1 LRVDRH
7 YPYPLSPI
15 PFLEMNIQ
23 RWIARRQAQWNELDS
38 LLQRAQQR
46 GIKSLNAKEIGTLA
60 SLYRS
65 VAADLARANTNQI
78 GQTIVQ
84 ELQALTTRGYSQIYR
99 GSRRQELR
107 GAIDFYLW
115 KLPQVLRETWG
126 YTAVAF
132 GLFLIGALIAWWFA
146 WQDASFM
153 SLIVPQGM
161 IEKVRDRHQLWMG
174 SILGTEPF
182 AASSIAINNLS
193 VCFRMVGGGILVG
206 LWTIYALFY
215 NGLLIGAVATLVGQ
229 NGLAY
234 PFWAFVFPH
243 GALELPAIFISGGGG
258 LLIARGLLFPGSYR
272 RRDALRIY
280 GLQAAQ
286 LVMGIVP
293 MLLIAGTIE
302 GFFSP
307 QEVIPS
313 PVKYLAG
320 TGLFIL
326 LVLYTLRQQN
336 IDK

>member
-1 LRVDRH
+1 
-7 YPYPLSPI
+7 
-15 PFLEMNIQ
+15 MNVQ
-23 RWIARRQAQWNELDS
+23 RWIARREAKWQELDG
-38 LLQRAQQR
+38 LLLRAEKR
-46 GIKSLNAKEIGTLA
+46 GIKTLTAKEIGTLA

-99 GSRRQELR
+99 GSRRQEVR
-107 GAIDFYLW
+107 GMIDFYLW
-115 KLPQVLRETWG
+115 ELPQILRATWV
-126 YTAVAF
+126 YTAIAF
-132 GLFLIGALIAWWFA
+132 GLFLVGAVIAWWFA

-153 SLIVPQGM
+153 SLIVPQSM
-161 IEKVRDRHQLWMG
+161 IAKVRDRHELWMG
-174 SILGTEPF
+174 AILGTEPF
-182 AASSIAINNLS
+182 AASSIAINNIS
-193 VCFRMVGGGILVG
+193 VAFRMVAGGIIAG
-206 LWTIYALFY
+206 LWTIYGLFY

-229 NGLAY
+229 NDLAY

-243 GALELPAIFISGGGG
+243 GALELPAIFIAGGAGF
-258 LLIARGLLFPGSYR
+258 LIARGLLFPGRYR

-293 MLLIAGTIE
+293 MLVIAGTIE

-307 QEVIPS
+307 QNVIPS

-326 LVLYTLRQQN
+326 LILYTLRDDQKIIN
-336 IDK
+336 RD